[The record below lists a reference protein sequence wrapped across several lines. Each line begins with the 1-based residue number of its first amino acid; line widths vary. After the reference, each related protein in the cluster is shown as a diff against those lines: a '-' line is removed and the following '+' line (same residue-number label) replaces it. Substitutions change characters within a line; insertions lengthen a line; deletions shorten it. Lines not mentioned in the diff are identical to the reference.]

1 MTMLPRTEIHAFT
14 LYDETADALRA
25 AGADWRMQRCKLDV
39 FEGGIDAAINHY
51 ANRVSPQLVI
61 IEIDNTNDDTVETV
75 AALADFCCADTKAV
89 VIGCVNDVKLY
100 RSLTQ
105 MGVSDYLVPPVLV
118 DDILQSFSKALA
130 AGVGENTHQ
139 LISVIGAKGGV
150 GATSISQA
158 ISWQLSEE
166 IGDQVMLL
174 DLCGSTGTAGIA
186 LGAEGQ
192 QGLEDM
198 ISDLTRLD
206 ADALKVRSKQATEK
220 FSVIAGGRN
229 NTPVDRFSFEDI
241 DFLLDVAL
249 KTAPNVVV
257 DLPTGWTSLTRMV
270 ARRSAH
276 RIIVSSPM
284 LGSLRNARMI
294 LEELNS
300 TKVDDKAAELV
311 INNVGLYDS
320 KTEIPVNEALRSL
333 AIDEASAIVP
343 HLPGIFPAAEMAGTG
358 FRSDRVTRQALST
371 LSPLAYRLAGEENRS
386 GAKELAASS
395 GGNSAKA
402 RAKAHKKHKK
412 QKKKWLTKGGK

>member
-14 LYDETADALRA
+14 LYDETASALRA
-25 AGADWRMQRCKLDV
+25 AAADWRMQRCKLEV
-39 FEGGIDAAINHY
+39 FDGGIDGAINHY

-61 IEIDNTNDDTVETV
+61 IEIDNTNDDTVDTV
-75 AALADFCCADTKAV
+75 VELADFCCADTRAV

-100 RSLTQ
+100 RTLTQ

-139 LISVIGAKGGV
+139 LISVVGAKGGV
-150 GATSISQA
+150 GATSMAQSIA
-158 ISWQLSEE
+158 WQLSEE

-174 DLCGSTGTAGIA
+174 DLCGATGTAGIA

-192 QGLEDM
+192 QGLEDLM
-198 ISDLTRLD
+198 SDLSRVD
-206 ADALKVRSKQATEK
+206 ADVLKNRSKQATEK

-229 NTPVDRFSFEDI
+229 NTSVDRFDFADI
-241 DFLLDVAL
+241 DTLLDIAL

-257 DLPTGWTSLTRMV
+257 DLPTGWTSLARMV

-276 RIIVSSPM
+276 RVIVSSPM

-294 LEELNS
+294 LDDLNS
-300 TKVDDKAAELV
+300 TKAEGIAAELV
-311 INNVGLYDS
+311 INNVGQFDS
-320 KTEIPVNEALRSL
+320 KVEIPVNEALRSL
-333 AIDEASAIVP
+333 GIEEAAAIVP
-343 HLPGIFPAAEMAGTG
+343 HLPGIYPVAEMAGTG
-358 FRSDRVTRQALST
+358 FRADRVTRQALSA

-386 GAKELAASS
+386 GAKEAAA
-395 GGNSAKA
+395 GAGAAKS
-402 RAKAHKKHKK
+402 RALKKRKK
-412 QKKKWLTKGGK
+412 NKKWLAKGGK